1 MKETRLAIID
11 NSIHPEIYKPV
22 EHWSAY
28 LGRSEWTAF
37 YGPKNQLP
45 SLKGFTHVILTGS
58 EASILDREPWVE
70 REIEFVMDA
79 GHEGL
84 SLLGS
89 CYGHQ
94 LLALAL
100 AGPTHVGRCRE
111 PEIGWIPIDIK
122 TDSSLL
128 GLARSAFTFSAHFD
142 EVRDLGDPFV
152 ILASTDVC
160 PIQAFG
166 IRGRNVWGLQI
177 HPEIDITAAG
187 GLLEDFRGVFPK
199 YRPFYEGA
207 LASEP
212 SDSGLIFKIINTFLG
227 ISWNFC
233 LTKSP
238 FCRIL

>member
-1 MKETRLAIID
+1 MKETRVAIID
-11 NSIHPEIYKPV
+11 NAIHPEIYKPV

-28 LGRSEWTAF
+28 LGGAIWTAF
-37 YGPKNQLP
+37 PARKNQLP

-58 EASILDREPWVE
+58 EASILNREPWVE

-79 GHEGL
+79 DRAGL

-100 AGPTHVGRCRE
+100 AGPAHVGRCRE

-122 TDSSLL
+122 TDSTLL
-128 GLARSAFTFSAHFD
+128 GPARPAFTFSAHFD
-142 EVRDLGDPFV
+142 EVKDLGDPFV

-166 IRGRNVWGLQI
+166 IQGRNIWGLQI
-177 HPEIDITAAG
+177 HPEIDIRAAR
-187 GLLEDFRGVFPK
+187 GLLEDFRGVFPE
-199 YRPFYEGA
+199 YVTLYEGA
-207 LASEP
+207 LASGP
-212 SDSGLIFKIINTFLG
+212 RDSGLIFKIISAFLG
-227 ISWNFC
+227 ISA
-233 LTKSP
+233 
-238 FCRIL
+238 